1 MTKVTLNA
9 PSSVLVKRKRDDAA
23 VPSGHKK
30 SKAPISLRVLRRVVG
45 LMTSASC
52 LLIEQEVPPAP
63 PAIEAHATATVETVN
78 PVIPA
83 FSPRPIADVVQE
95 VAPTTTEVIVPT
107 TQAGSAIHRRD
118 SFIKCQCGDHWC
130 FHYVA
135 SFIDSG
141 GSPCCCLESYGVA
154 FFILV
159 PSHLP
164 GSFVHLYLC

>member
-63 PAIEAHATATVETVN
+63 PAIEAHATVETVN

-107 TQAGSAIHRRD
+107 TQAGSAIHCRD
-118 SFIKCQCGDHWC
+118 SFIKCQCGDH
-130 FHYVA
+130 
-135 SFIDSG
+135 
-141 GSPCCCLESYGVA
+141 
-154 FFILV
+154 
-159 PSHLP
+159 
-164 GSFVHLYLC
+164 